1 MTAVAAPRSVSFNKA
16 ANEYRWKTTRPL
28 PDSQLRVFGQWI
40 VQENWES
47 VIEAKSASEQA
58 QTLHIM
64 LNSKLDEVFP
74 KKSFKLSQK
83 DKKWIDANLKKLD
96 RLKKREW
103 QRNGKSQRYLDLKS
117 RFDAKY
123 KEASAKYMGK
133 NVRELMTSQ
142 PGKAYST
149 LKKMGAQPG
158 DDLDNS
164 SFTIIEHLEKN
175 LTKKETVEQIAEHF
189 SRISQEYPAIDKLK
203 LSENVQNKLAGYQN
217 ANLPYLSCYQV
228 EKMLTK
234 VKKSKSGIPGDL
246 PGALINEFAVELSK
260 PLSAIYNNI
269 IKTGEWPQKWKIEYG
284 IPLKKS
290 PSL

>member
-1 MTAVAAPRSVSFNKA
+1 M
-16 ANEYRWKTTRPL
+16 
-28 PDSQLRVFGQWI
+28 
-40 VQENWES
+40 
-47 VIEAKSASEQA
+47 
-58 QTLHIM
+58 
-64 LNSKLDEVFP
+64 
-74 KKSFKLSQK
+74 
-83 DKKWIDANLKKLD
+83 NLKKLD

-123 KEASAKYMGK
+123 KEASAKYMEK

-158 DDLDNS
+158 DDLDNP

-175 LTKKETVEQIAEHF
+175 LTKKETVEQIAKHF

-228 EKMLTK
+228 EKMLEPLLM
-234 VKKSKSGIPGDL
+234 SL
-246 PGALINEFAVELSK
+246 QLSF
-260 PLSAIYNNI
+260 P
-269 IKTGEWPQKWKIEYG
+269 
-284 IPLKKS
+284 S
-290 PSL
+290 P